1 VSRNNRG
8 SRFKRKGKGSGGQ
21 GSSGLQTGRLR
32 IVSNAQTGI
41 ARGFLDAA
49 LEQEVDCGGYC
60 VEGRMSEDG
69 FIPDHYPVEEL
80 EGSDTSDTIRRNV
93 KDSDGTAII
102 FFGEIEDEPEEALDC
117 CVQLG
122 KPYRLVDALELQP
135 GQAAKT
141 IADFIK
147 DKGLISL
154 NIVGTKLSLS
164 EKAQRFGFE
173 TARTLL
179 GNAKKSNPK
188 RHTDNKRPQ
197 NSQSQGD
204 VPDSDA
210 SGSDTSADVADES
223 KTSNNRSGPRRRNNS
238 GRRFRR
244 KPSASS
250 QTDSA

>member
-21 GSSGLQTGRLR
+21 SSSGLQTGRLR

-80 EGSDTSDTIRRNV
+80 EGSDTSDTIRCNV
-93 KDSDGTAII
+93 KDSDGTAVI

-147 DKGLISL
+147 EKGLISL

-173 TARTLL
+173 TARALL
-179 GNAKKSNPK
+179 GNGKKSNPQ
-188 RHTDNKRPQ
+188 RHSEKRPQ

-204 VPDSDA
+204 APDSGS
-210 SGSDTSADVADES
+210 SGSDSSANGADES

-244 KPSASS
+244 KPSASP

>member
-1 VSRNNRG
+1 
-8 SRFKRKGKGSGGQ
+8 
-21 GSSGLQTGRLR
+21 
-32 IVSNAQTGI
+32 
-41 ARGFLDAA
+41 
-49 LEQEVDCGGYC
+49 
-60 VEGRMSEDG
+60 MSEDG

-141 IADFIK
+141 IVDFIK

-188 RHTDNKRPQ
+188 RHTDKRPQ
-197 NSQSQGD
+197 NSQSRGD
-204 VPDSDA
+204 APDSDA
-210 SGSDTSADVADES
+210 SGSDSSADVADES

>member
-1 VSRNNRG
+1 
-8 SRFKRKGKGSGGQ
+8 
-21 GSSGLQTGRLR
+21 
-32 IVSNAQTGI
+32 
-41 ARGFLDAA
+41 
-49 LEQEVDCGGYC
+49 
-60 VEGRMSEDG
+60 MSEDG

-164 EKAQRFGFE
+164 EKLKGSVLRLLVRFSA
-173 TARTLL
+173 TR
-179 GNAKKSNPK
+179 KS
-188 RHTDNKRPQ
+188 RI
-197 NSQSQGD
+197 QSDIQII
-204 VPDSDA
+204 
-210 SGSDTSADVADES
+210 
-223 KTSNNRSGPRRRNNS
+223 R
-238 GRRFRR
+238 GRRIR
-244 KPSASS
+244 KVRVMCQIQMLLV
-250 QTDSA
+250 QTPLLT

>member
-1 VSRNNRG
+1 MSRNNRG

-41 ARGFLDAA
+41 TRGFLDAA

-122 KPYRLVDALELQP
+122 
-135 GQAAKT
+135 
-141 IADFIK
+141 
-147 DKGLISL
+147 
-154 NIVGTKLSLS
+154 LSLI
-164 EKAQRFGFE
+164 
-173 TARTLL
+173 
-179 GNAKKSNPK
+179 
-188 RHTDNKRPQ
+188 HI
-197 NSQSQGD
+197 
-204 VPDSDA
+204 
-210 SGSDTSADVADES
+210 
-223 KTSNNRSGPRRRNNS
+223 
-238 GRRFRR
+238 
-244 KPSASS
+244 
-250 QTDSA
+250 

>member
-41 ARGFLDAA
+41 TRGFLDAA

-188 RHTDNKRPQ
+188 RHQDKRPQ
-197 NSQSQGD
+197 NSKSQGD

-210 SGSDTSADVADES
+210 SGSDTSADGADES
-223 KTSNNRSGPRRRNNS
+223 KTSNSRSGPRRRNNS

-244 KPSASS
+244 KPPASP

>member
-21 GSSGLQTGRLR
+21 GSSGIQTGRLR

-41 ARGFLDAA
+41 TRGFLDAA

-117 CVQLG
+117 CVQQG

-173 TARTLL
+173 AARTLL

-188 RHTDNKRPQ
+188 RHTDKRPQ
-197 NSQSQGD
+197 NSQNRGD
-204 VPDSDA
+204 APDSDT
-210 SGSDTSADVADES
+210 SGSDSSTDEADES

-244 KPSASS
+244 KPPASP

>member
-1 VSRNNRG
+1 MSRNNRG

-41 ARGFLDAA
+41 TRGFLDAA

-188 RHTDNKRPQ
+188 RHTDKGPQ

-210 SGSDTSADVADES
+210 SGSDTSADGADES
-223 KTSNNRSGPRRRNNS
+223 KTSNSRSGPRRRNNS

-244 KPSASS
+244 KPPVSP

>member
-1 VSRNNRG
+1 MSRNNRG

-41 ARGFLDAA
+41 TRGFLDAA

-80 EGSDTSDTIRRNV
+80 EGYDTSDTIRRNV

-154 NIVGTKLSLS
+154 NVVGTKLSLS

-188 RHTDNKRPQ
+188 RHKDKRPQ
-197 NSQSQGD
+197 NSQSQSD

-210 SGSDTSADVADES
+210 SGLDTSADGADES

-244 KPSASS
+244 KPPASS

>member
-1 VSRNNRG
+1 MSRNNRG

-41 ARGFLDAA
+41 TRGFLDAA

-147 DKGLISL
+147 EKGLISL

-188 RHTDNKRPQ
+188 RHTDKRPQ

-210 SGSDTSADVADES
+210 SGSDTSADGADES

-244 KPSASS
+244 KPPASS

>member
-1 VSRNNRG
+1 MSRNNRG

-41 ARGFLDAA
+41 TRGFLDAA

-154 NIVGTKLSLS
+154 NVVGTKLSLS

-188 RHTDNKRPQ
+188 RHTDKRPQ

-210 SGSDTSADVADES
+210 SGSDTSADGADES

-244 KPSASS
+244 KPPASS

>member
-1 VSRNNRG
+1 MSRNNRG

-41 ARGFLDAA
+41 SRGFLDAS
-49 LEQEVDCGGYC
+49 LEQEIDCGGYC

-69 FIPDHYPVEEL
+69 FIPDLYPVEEL

-188 RHTDNKRPQ
+188 RHTDKKSQ

-204 VPDSDA
+204 APDSDS
-210 SGSDTSADVADES
+210 SGSNSFADGADES
-223 KTSNNRSGPRRRNNS
+223 KTSNNSPGPRRRNNS

-244 KPSASS
+244 KPPASP

>member
-41 ARGFLDAA
+41 TRGFLDAA

-188 RHTDNKRPQ
+188 QHTDKRPQ

-210 SGSDTSADVADES
+210 SGSDTSADGADES

-244 KPSASS
+244 KPPASS

>member
-1 VSRNNRG
+1 MSRNNRG

-41 ARGFLDAA
+41 TRGFLDAA

-80 EGSDTSDTIRRNV
+80 EGFDTSDTIRRNV

-188 RHTDNKRPQ
+188 RHTDKGPQ
-197 NSQSQGD
+197 KSQRQGD

-210 SGSDTSADVADES
+210 SGSDSSTDGADES
-223 KTSNNRSGPRRRNNS
+223 KTSNSRSGPRRRNNS

-244 KPSASS
+244 KPPASP

>member
-41 ARGFLDAA
+41 TRGFLDAA

-188 RHTDNKRPQ
+188 RHTDKRPK
-197 NSQSQGD
+197 NSQIQGD

-210 SGSDTSADVADES
+210 SGSDTSADGADES